1 MVVFIDM
8 HTLETTVEEGQTC
21 TSCHRMLRLSAFYH
35 RARKC
40 KPCYEKYWMS
50 KQDMAAKLP
59 HEMHIDKAVYRAN
72 RRARFRQS
80 HGNQLTY
87 QEALSKW
94 TGTCHNCQVA
104 LNFNWHPRNINEN
117 LAIIDRVD
125 TQHNA
130 SYANNMQWLC
140 HACNTEKGGW
150 DLAKQL
156 GADIDRLKQQLKKK
170 KKKRKRTL
178 MYADI
183 LMPHIKQANF
193 VL

>member
-1 MVVFIDM
+1 LIGFDLLKTLAQRISHLLVLYWKQYFFFWAIGFQYSLLGRGVIFGRAYTEYFASKVGVSFDWATRKKMTEMVVFIDM

-87 QEALSKW
+87 QEALSK
-94 TGTCHNCQVA
+94 
-104 LNFNWHPRNINEN
+104 
-117 LAIIDRVD
+117 
-125 TQHNA
+125 
-130 SYANNMQWLC
+130 
-140 HACNTEKGGW
+140 
-150 DLAKQL
+150 
-156 GADIDRLKQQLKKK
+156 
-170 KKKRKRTL
+170 
-178 MYADI
+178 
-183 LMPHIKQANF
+183 
-193 VL
+193 